1 MQKIRQNFDLSSV
14 IILLITLVLFVVALF
29 VKGFTKDLLV
39 EIAVFLVSV
48 KLIMNAYKSSLANRA
63 LQEKLNEMQTTLN
76 RIESQKRP

>member
-48 KLIMNAYKSSLANRA
+48 KLIMNAYKNSLANKA

>member
-1 MQKIRQNFDLSSV
+1 MQKIRQNFDIGSV
-14 IILLITLVLFVVALF
+14 IIILTTLVLFVVALF

-48 KLIMNAYKSSLANRA
+48 KLIMNAYKNSLANKA

>member
-1 MQKIRQNFDLSSV
+1 MQKIRQNFDIGSV
-14 IILLITLVLFVVALF
+14 IIILTTLVLFVVALF

>member
-1 MQKIRQNFDLSSV
+1 MQKIRQSFDLSAV
-14 IILLITLVLFVVALF
+14 IIILITLVLFVVALF

-48 KLIMNAYKSSLANRA
+48 KLIMNAYKTSLANKA

>member
-1 MQKIRQNFDLSSV
+1 MQKIRQSFDLSSV
-14 IILLITLVLFVVALF
+14 IIILITLVLFVVALF

-48 KLIMNAYKSSLANRA
+48 KLIMNAYKTSLANKA

>member
-1 MQKIRQNFDLSSV
+1 MQKIRQNFDIGSV
-14 IILLITLVLFVVALF
+14 IIILITLVLFVVALF

-48 KLIMNAYKSSLANRA
+48 KLIMNAYKTSLANKA